1 MKRFLLILILAS
13 TVNVFSQVEFKP
25 GFRAGAN
32 FSRLTNTDGKSKT
45 DFYLG
50 GLLGIQFTKFY
61 TLQPELTYS
70 RQGAVV
76 NELDYFNS
84 YDPVITS
91 TTKEE
96 KYNLDYLSIGVNN
109 KFTFGPGIQVMV
121 GPTIDVKVGD
131 NFPSSL
137 SNELIGIDFTLVAGL
152 GFEFENGIAVEGR
165 FKQGMVDIFG
175 DNYNENNDS
184 NGNGNYDEV
193 KLNQLFQ
200 VGISYSFN

>member
-1 MKRFLLILILAS
+1 MKRVLVILILFS
-13 TVNVFSQVEFKP
+13 TLSTFSQVEFNP
-25 GFRAGAN
+25 GVRAGVN
-32 FSRLTNTDGKSKT
+32 FSRFTNTEGSNKT
-45 DFYLG
+45 DFYIG
-50 GLLGIQFTKFY
+50 GLLGIKFTKFY

-76 NELDYFNS
+76 NELGYFNG
-84 YDPVITS
+84 YDPVIVPTN
-91 TTKEE
+91 KEE

-152 GFEFENGIAVEGR
+152 GFEFENGIAIEGR

-200 VGISYSFN
+200 LGVSYSFN